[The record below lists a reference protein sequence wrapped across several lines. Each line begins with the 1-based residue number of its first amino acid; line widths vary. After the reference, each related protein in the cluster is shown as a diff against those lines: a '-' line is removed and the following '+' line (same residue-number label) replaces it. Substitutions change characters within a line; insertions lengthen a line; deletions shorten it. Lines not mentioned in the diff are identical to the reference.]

1 MSKNSFFLMREE
13 QIATMYDSTFSKKDA
28 IKQGAQIVK
37 NVIDNGNISKHEFTA
52 NIARLKAVIDTAFEL
67 IKENIK
73 DEKTTVLGVDFTP
86 VNGGNV
92 LNYNEDAIWVELKYE
107 LECRQELLKLA
118 QKQFTL
124 DAGGIQVPKVGKTN
138 RKDSLTLKF

>member
-1 MSKNSFFLMREE
+1 MSKTNFFLMREE
-13 QIATMYDSTFSKKDA
+13 QIATMYDPTFSKKDA

-37 NVIDNGNISKHEFTA
+37 NVIDNGNISKHEFAA
-52 NIARLKAVIDTAFEL
+52 NIARLKAVIDTSL
-67 IKENIK
+67 QLMKDYIK

-86 VNGGNV
+86 TNGGNV

-107 LECRQELLKLA
+107 LECRQDLLKLA

-124 DAGGIQVPKVGKTN
+124 DAGGIEVPKVGKTN

>member
-1 MSKNSFFLMREE
+1 MSKENFFLMRENE
-13 QIATMYDSTFSKKDA
+13 IATMYDPTFTKKDA

-37 NVIDNGNISKHEFTA
+37 NVLDNGNIGKHEFTA
-52 NIARLKAVIDTAFEL
+52 NIARLKAVIDTSLEL
-67 IKENIK
+67 MKDYIK

-86 VNGGNV
+86 VNGGSV

-124 DAGGIQVPKVGKTN
+124 DAGGIEVPKVGKTN

>member
-1 MSKNSFFLMREE
+1 MSKENFFLMRENE
-13 QIATMYDSTFSKKDA
+13 IATMYDPTFTKKDA

-37 NVIDNGNISKHEFTA
+37 NVLDNGNIGKHEFTA

-73 DEKTTVLGVDFTP
+73 DEKTTVLGVDFIP
-86 VNGGNV
+86 VNGGSV
-92 LNYNEDAIWVELKYE
+92 LNYNEDSIWVELKYE
-107 LECRQELLKLA
+107 LECRQEILKLA

-124 DAGGIQVPKVGKTN
+124 DAGGIEVPKVGKTN

>member
-1 MSKNSFFLMREE
+1 MREE

-37 NVIDNGNISKHEFTA
+37 NVIDNGNISKHEFTD